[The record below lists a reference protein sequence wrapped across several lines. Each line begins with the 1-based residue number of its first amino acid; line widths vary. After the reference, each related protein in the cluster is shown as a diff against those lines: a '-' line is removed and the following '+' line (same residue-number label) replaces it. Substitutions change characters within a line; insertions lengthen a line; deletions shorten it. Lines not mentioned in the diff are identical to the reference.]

1 MISFS
6 FIYSFIHSIWI
17 HSLNSIRIY
26 KQDIYIEWLKKK
38 FTNEILME
46 STMNEW
52 MNEWNLCGSHAQTR
66 STQKKWQ
73 KKDLSMIMSAVFDCL
88 TLPFIC
94 DSFFH
99 SPQNKTKKSSKAR
112 NLIPTKRKKK
122 IRASQFDTR
131 KFTHF
136 NGHRHGLE
144 HNRWSLM
151 VG

>member
-1 MISFS
+1 
-6 FIYSFIHSIWI
+6 
-17 HSLNSIRIY
+17 
-26 KQDIYIEWLKKK
+26 
-38 FTNEILME
+38 
-46 STMNEW
+46 

-122 IRASQFDTR
+122 LELHNSIPENLLILMDTDMALNTIDDHWWWAR
-131 KFTHF
+131 PTNNPSRLAFPMNLWQQQQQKINIYPTTHTHTQMTNF
-136 NGHRHGLE
+136 PR
-144 HNRWSLM
+144 
-151 VG
+151 